1 MNPWHRYLADP
12 EAHLVR
18 CATSTNPALARLLQ
32 PPEEGDDD
40 ASGGGPPPDMPP
52 ILCHCRSATQLAA
65 VAQALQRR
73 FYGGALRPPDDGG
86 AGFASNGRFMCLRA
100 AGGTGFLDDLVRLTS
115 SRDVCGHRHQLVLH
129 DIHKL
134 TPTQQRQLCCVL
146 DRSSGHCNFLMFAAT
161 LSGMH
166 RGITSRCCCVNANGG
181 RAGTEAML
189 RGLSTGGAEQV
200 LADVRSVDPVAAV
213 LLLAHAHEHGDLP
226 SDALRDDVS
235 RFMDAKGATTTA
247 AAAAIRR
254 LGRSIAASRTPV
266 AWAALLLCDEAFR
279 RGIAVPVALLP
290 PPGAAPRLAF
300 ICMET
305 LLWFLHEAKKK
316 HSDGGRR
323 ATTPQSWNAPR

>member
-166 RGITSRCCCVNANGG
+166 RGITSRCCCVNVLCISPVSSYVPLCVIMAYAHMKASNGG
-181 RAGTEAML
+181 VRTNGKKSNIL
-189 RGLSTGGAEQV
+189 VCFQV
-200 LADVRSVDPVAAV
+200 
-213 LLLAHAHEHGDLP
+213 
-226 SDALRDDVS
+226 
-235 RFMDAKGATTTA
+235 
-247 AAAAIRR
+247 
-254 LGRSIAASRTPV
+254 TP
-266 AWAALLLCDEAFR
+266 
-279 RGIAVPVALLP
+279 
-290 PPGAAPRLAF
+290 
-300 ICMET
+300 T
-305 LLWFLHEAKKK
+305 K
-316 HSDGGRR
+316 
-323 ATTPQSWNAPR
+323 